1 VLILKRREK
10 KCNNY
15 YFGLTL
21 KMENIFFL
29 IDNNDINYYLSNQ
42 LLLMKL
48 KIKKIK
54 KYLNLFTLIDYK
66 YILN

>member
-1 VLILKRREK
+1 MSFWNRWWSAHIEKKRK

-21 KMENIFFL
+21 KVENIYFL

-48 KIKKIK
+48 KIKNK
-54 KYLNLFTLIDYK
+54 K
-66 YILN
+66 